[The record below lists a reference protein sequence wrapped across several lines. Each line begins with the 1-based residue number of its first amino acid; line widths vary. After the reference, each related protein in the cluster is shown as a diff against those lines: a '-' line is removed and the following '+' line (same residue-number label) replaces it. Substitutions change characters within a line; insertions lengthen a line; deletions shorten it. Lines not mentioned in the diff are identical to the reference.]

1 MKNNLIATILMAA
14 TIALTG
20 CGKDEPA
27 AEPQGFVLPQKA
39 TPMSMSE
46 SLTTAPVKKTF
57 EVPAKPF
64 EEYQPI
70 TGNKLFM
77 AAQAGG
83 FYKFSSQNFRFV
95 TAYNEKDQ
103 GLDVWYRLNGTTG
116 PYGDLGVTLESVN
129 GGDFMFIPGTKEA
142 FATAE
147 TFNLYVQLES
157 INLNV
162 PTAKGLITK
171 LEVVDKDGKVLGSK
185 VLTK

>member
-1 MKNNLIATILMAA
+1 MKNTLLATILMAA

-20 CGKDEPA
+20 CGKEESA
-27 AEPQGFVLPQKA
+27 AEPQGFVIPQKA
-39 TPMSMSE
+39 SPMSMKE
-46 SLTTAPVKKTF
+46 SLETKTAKKAF
-57 EVPAKPF
+57 EVPTKPF

-77 AAQAGG
+77 AAQTGG
-83 FYKFSSQNFRFV
+83 FYKFTSQSFRFV

-116 PYGDLGVTLESVN
+116 PYGDLGVTLHSVN
-129 GGDFMFIPGTKEA
+129 GDDFMLIPGTKEA

-147 TFNLYVQLES
+147 TFNLYVQLEG
-157 INLNV
+157 IDLNV